1 MKGLLAERPRLT
13 ALFAGN
19 DTVGIGAMLAIR
31 EAGLAI
37 PGDVAVVGYDD
48 VPTAAFACP
57 PLTTVRTHAYEHGKL
72 LAEAAI
78 RLMNKKEV
86 GTKGNVLPLELVV
99 RMSCGAQPAKATL
112 PRRRSSTR
120 APQASSRS

>member
-1 MKGLLAERPRLT
+1 
-13 ALFAGN
+13 
-19 DTVGIGAMLAIR
+19 MLAIR

-78 RLMNKKEV
+78 RLMNIQEV
-86 GTKGNVLPLELVV
+86 GNQENVLPLELVV
-99 RMSCGAQPAKATL
+99 RMSCGAKPAKATL
-112 PRRRSSTR
+112 PRQRSSAR